1 MFANMTRIIR
11 GRNPIIVNALRKL
24 VPLAKVDDTE
34 QYDEWLYSGF
44 EYEYYETQS
53 SGLDFVDF
61 KAFSFM
67 VGKVF
72 YIMDKDAVPA
82 DIGEL
87 LGFNKSKL

>member
-1 MFANMTRIIR
+1 MFANMTRITR
-11 GRNPIIVNALRKL
+11 GCNPIIVNALRKL

-34 QYDEWLYSGF
+34 QYDEWLYDKY

-53 SGLDFVDF
+53 SGLDFVDSE
-61 KAFSFM
+61 AFVFM
-67 VGKVF
+67 VDKVF
-72 YIMDKDAVPA
+72 YIMEKNAVPA